1 MKKILCFCLILS
13 VFGSFG
19 SQVFANSIAD
29 LKKQQQEIKTNT
41 AEAKKKLDSMGQQKS
56 ELQQQMDEIDN
67 QLSQVTNELDTV
79 QNELENTQTQL
90 VNTEK
95 ELEAAEED
103 REEQYELLRER
114 LRFMYVNGRIG
125 YVNVLFKTDSFP
137 DFFNRLEY
145 INRIYKYD
153 QGLLNQ
159 LKETEQVIA
168 DKYNEI
174 DERKKELG
182 VLMNSQKSKQRA
194 LEEALG
200 QKKQVIQSL
209 NADEQKYLQQI
220 KELEA
225 SGSKVENLIKEKQAE
240 AARAA
245 AAAAAAARQKNA
257 ASSGTPSK
265 GTYTGGKLNWPVQGR
280 TGVSSG
286 YGSRKSPIS
295 GRSEFH
301 SGIDI
306 PAPTGTNI
314 LSAEK
319 GTVIFAGNM
328 NGYGNTV
335 IVDHGNGLSTLYAHN
350 SKLTVS
356 KGQSVDRASVIA
368 KAGSTGYSTGPHLH
382 FEVRVNGAHTNPNN
396 YVR

>member
-1 MKKILCFCLILS
+1 MKKILCFCLILT
-13 VFGSFG
+13 VFCSFG
-19 SQVFANSIAD
+19 AQVYANSISD
-29 LKKQQQEIKTNT
+29 LKKQQQEIKNNT
-41 AEAKKKLDSMGQQKS
+41 AEAKKKLDEMGQQKS
-56 ELQQQMDEIDN
+56 ELQQQMDELDG
-67 QLSQVTNELDTV
+67 QLTQVTSELETV
-79 QNELENTQTQL
+79 QNELQKTQTL
-90 VNTEK
+90 LENTEK
-95 ELEAAEED
+95 ELEKAEDD

-153 QGLLNQ
+153 QSLLNQ

-168 DKYNEI
+168 DKYNEV
-174 DERKKELG
+174 DEKKKELG

-200 QKKQVIQSL
+200 QKEQMVQSL

-220 KELEA
+220 KELDA
-225 SGSKVENLIKEKQAE
+225 SGSKIENLIKEKQAE

-245 AAAAAAARQKNA
+245 AAAAAAARQKANA
-257 ASSGTPSK
+257 SAAPSK
-265 GTYTGGKLNWPVQGR
+265 GTYTGGKLNWPVPGR
-280 TGVSSG
+280 SGISSG
-286 YGSRKSPIS
+286 YGSRPSPIS
-295 GRSEFH
+295 GRKEFH

-306 PAPTGTNI
+306 PATTGTNI
-314 LSAEK
+314 VSAEK

-382 FEVRVNGAHTNPNN
+382 FEVRVNGSHTNPMS